1 MAVVQLD
8 MHVFERGLQLWITYS
23 PSEPLLRR
31 AEPIIRGFIAAL
43 WISEK
48 PDTVPCARLMQRLDA
63 LGVPT
68 DMQWGIYALYE
79 FV

>member
-1 MAVVQLD
+1 MLTLRAL
-8 MHVFERGLQLWITYS
+8 S
-23 PSEPLLRR
+23 RR

-48 PDTVPCARLMQRLDA
+48 PLTLSRAQLMQQLEA

-68 DMQWGIYALYE
+68 DMQWRIDALYKPMLGK
-79 FV
+79 V